1 MNLIYLMSAVCTFC
15 VANIYYS
22 QPILMLLRKYF
33 GVTQAQIG
41 NIPTIVQL
49 SYAAGL
55 LLLVPLGDKVNR
67 KKLLQCLL
75 SINLIASLVIAYS
88 SSFILLELMNF
99 FIGLTAIGAQIIIP
113 SAPLYVDKDH
123 RGKAVGI
130 LLSGLV
136 TGILFARLFSG
147 YVGEIWGWRMV
158 FYSAASIDF
167 LIILFISFKFPS
179 NNENKGISY
188 TSLIKST
195 GNLFLKEKELR
206 RSCLSGFLIFGA
218 YSALWGSAAY
228 LTSLK
233 PFFLTSDEV
242 GLLGLSGIAGIIISP
257 YIGKLADKC
266 SPGFVVASG
275 GIISLIGFGVMHFS
289 LYSIGIVVLSMIV
302 LDISARHSIIGNQ
315 LRAFSLNEKARSRL
329 NTAFMTSY
337 FLGGACG
344 TKLGSILG
352 AAYGWNGIVM
362 LGMATSVFTI
372 FINRKNF
379 EDIPKLREV
388 KE

>member
-1 MNLIYLMSAVCTFC
+1 
-15 VANIYYS
+15 
-22 QPILMLLRKYF
+22 MLLEKSF

-67 KKLLQCLL
+67 KNLLQCLL

-113 SAPLYVDKDH
+113 AAPLYVDKDH

-179 NNENKGISY
+179 NNGNNGISY
-188 TSLIKST
+188 KSF
-195 GNLFLKEKELR
+195 NK
-206 RSCLSGFLIFGA
+206 
-218 YSALWGSAAY
+218 
-228 LTSLK
+228 
-233 PFFLTSDEV
+233 
-242 GLLGLSGIAGIIISP
+242 
-257 YIGKLADKC
+257 
-266 SPGFVVASG
+266 
-275 GIISLIGFGVMHFS
+275 
-289 LYSIGIVVLSMIV
+289 
-302 LDISARHSIIGNQ
+302 NQ
-315 LRAFSLNEKARSRL
+315 LVI
-329 NTAFMTSY
+329 Y
-337 FLGGACG
+337 FL
-344 TKLGSILG
+344 
-352 AAYGWNGIVM
+352 
-362 LGMATSVFTI
+362 
-372 FINRKNF
+372 RKKNY
-379 EDIPKLREV
+379 DVRA
-388 KE
+388 